1 MGSAAAAAAAAVAAT
16 GAAALGAERL
26 GFTDQGVKK
35 GSWAATLMS
44 TAHHTGRGKGAVSNM
59 QSVGAA
65 GLKPKSAV
73 GIFTDV
79 YNTVSNAA
87 SGGEWLDVL
96 REDR

>member
-1 MGSAAAAAAAAVAAT
+1 MASAAAAAVAAT
-16 GAAALGAERL
+16 AATAAAALGAERL

-44 TAHHTGRGKGAVSNM
+44 TAHHTGRGQEAVSNM
-59 QSVGAA
+59 QSMGAA

-73 GIFTDV
+73 GIFTAV
-79 YNTVSNAA
+79 YNTVSNA
-87 SGGEWLDVL
+87 SEWLDAL